1 MDVMLTVEVISLN
14 DKAILM
20 TTSTALLFFYFINII
35 ERKHPEMALDSL
47 GRVPV

>member
-20 TTSTALLFFYFINII
+20 TTSTALLFFFC
-35 ERKHPEMALDSL
+35 
-47 GRVPV
+47 